1 MTSIILHAIAAM
13 LLEERF
19 GPASGVGGVTTV
31 MAILVLIVWA
41 VAAHEARSGPRGVVN
56 WIVSIIA
63 SVIGGLAALTFIS
76 FAIDMMLPY
85 LPIEGSIDSSEHPVK
100 YVLVAATAILVV
112 LGSWIPLRATRRF
125 AKENPPPGLPGAA
138 FENQSKAR

>member
-31 MAILVLIVWA
+31 MAILVLIAWA

-63 SVIGGLAALTFIS
+63 SVIGGLAALIFIS
-76 FAIDMMLPY
+76 FAIDMMLPF

-112 LGSWIPLRATRRF
+112 LGSWIPLRATRRLD
-125 AKENPPPGLPGAA
+125 KEKAAPDIAGAA
-138 FENQSKAR
+138 FEKQSKAR